1 MKKTLIILTIVTLI
15 LVAAFSFSGCS
26 LIAKAQ
32 GKTYISYVQS
42 GAYSSGNAEEDI
54 IPEDILINWYGGSVN
69 ITQYDGDKIVFFEKA
84 NKELTDALKL
94 HWAFWDSSEYGKYYS
109 IKYCAKGMY
118 DLSEIKKDLYV
129 LLPKDTLSYNQISVT
144 ARGECSI
151 NIDLPDVSV
160 IGECQGNPNVHL
172 DAEWGNIDAAFK
184 DVDSFRMI
192 GDADEVA
199 NQYFRRLT
207 AQKVG
212 TIDCVASFNKFIF
225 NVDEIKSSAEIKTF
239 SGDVFF
245 SCYGNVRSLNIDGG
259 LGTKYVFA
267 HSFNKLNFKSKTGII
282 GVAMNYKQAF
292 QVTMSNYNEYGANL
306 AYKDPT
312 FVGKI
317 AYVLEED
324 LQPGDPDDKL
334 DLVHEGDTWIVR
346 GGKDKVN
353 VSSGADVYFGNN
365 SQALYDIFVE
375 TGVFD
380 NIYDTPNVEI
390 PDEYKTQDSQQNGNN
405 NQDPQY
411 DPNNPNGDPNYN
423 QDPNG
428 NGQDPNNNNQN

>member
-1 MKKTLIILTIVTLI
+1 MKKTAIILTIIVTLSV
-15 LVAAFSFSGCS
+15 LAFAFSGCS
-26 LIAKAQ
+26 LVAKVT
-32 GKTYISYVQS
+32 GKTYVSYVQS
-42 GAYSSGNAEEDI
+42 GAYTVGNLEGDI
-54 IPEDILINWYGGSVN
+54 IPDDILINWYGGSVN
-69 ITQYDGDKIVFFEKA
+69 VTQYDGDKIIFLEKT
-84 NKELTDALKL
+84 NKDLSDDLKL
-94 HWAFWDSSEYGKYYS
+94 HWAYWDSSEYGKYYQ
-109 IKYCAKGMY
+109 IQYCAKGMF

-129 LLPKDTLSYNQISVT
+129 LLPKDVLSYNKLSVT

-151 NIDLPDVSV
+151 NIDLPDVSFV
-160 IGECQGNPNVHL
+160 GECNGSPNVHL
-172 DAEWGNIDAAFK
+172 DAEWGNIDAEFK

-192 GDADEVA
+192 GDGDEVA

-207 AQKVG
+207 AQKLG
-212 TIDCVASFNKFIF
+212 TIDCVASFSKFIF
-225 NVDEIKSSAEIKTF
+225 NIGEVKSSATINTF
-239 SGDVFF
+239 SGDVYILC
-245 SCYGNVRSLNIDGG
+245 SGNVRSLNVDGA

-292 QVTMSNYNEYGANL
+292 QVTMSNYNEYGTNL

-312 FVGKI
+312 FVGRI
-317 AYVLEED
+317 AYVLDED

-346 GGKDKVN
+346 GGTDKVN

-365 SQALYDIFVE
+365 SQALYNTFVD

-390 PDEYKTQDSQQNGNN
+390 PDEYKNTDEN
-405 NQDPQY
+405 NQQQY
-411 DPNNPNGDPNYN
+411 DPNNPNGDPN
-423 QDPNG
+423 
-428 NGQDPNNNNQN
+428 NNNQNNNQN